1 MDGQRPTVSS
11 HHAMN
16 SPNIPLR
23 VGQDSNCRPKS
34 RFGRSLERSI
44 LRFVQKHSVLRPGE
58 RVVAGVSGGPDSTLL
73 IRCLAHLQ
81 DVLDIH
87 LSIAHYDH
95 GLRSRAE
102 AQDDSD
108 YVAGLA
114 KDLDLPFTI
123 GRGQVRKEAR
133 ARRLSV
139 EEAARRLRYAFLAA
153 EARRLK
159 AQAVTVGH
167 TSSDQAETVLLHIM
181 RGSGLRGVAAML
193 PRSGWPTG
201 DGPDLIRPLLDL
213 GRDDI
218 LRYCAEEGIKPCV
231 DPSNSSL
238 NADRN
243 RVRLQLMPELSKF
256 NPQVERALC
265 RLATAATIDSSYLDA
280 AAEAIW
286 PTLATEKDG
295 VTILD
300 RPGLVQLER
309 AIAFRVLRL
318 AARRLA
324 EPTIELTTLHLT
336 ALAETLHKQRAS
348 VSLPGALMATLEG
361 NYLLIARD
369 STPIRPAPTL
379 TKQELTVPGQT
390 SVGSWLVEAKYS
402 EGPYLDISFPSGFE
416 ACLDAHVVGP
426 QLVVRS
432 RCPGD
437 WLRPLGLSG
446 KKKVQD
452 LLVDAKIPARQRGA
466 VPLVCA
472 PWGIVWVV
480 GHRIDERAA
489 IRPTTGK
496 ILHLR
501 FKRSA

>member
-11 HHAMN
+11 HHAMSSSN
-16 SPNIPLR
+16 TQLR
-23 VGQDSNCRPKS
+23 VGQGSNCRTKS

-44 LRFVQKHSVLRPGE
+44 LRFIRKHSLLRPGE

-73 IRCLAHLQ
+73 IHCLAHLQ
-81 DVLDIH
+81 GVLDIR

-114 KDLDLPFTI
+114 KDLDLPFAF

-133 ARRLSV
+133 ARRMSV
-139 EEAARRLRYAFLAA
+139 EETARQLRYAFLAA

-181 RGSGLRGVAAML
+181 RGSGLRGVAAMS
-193 PRSGWPTG
+193 PRSSWPTG
-201 DGPDLIRPLLDL
+201 EGPDIVRPLLDL
-213 GRDDI
+213 RRDDS
-218 LRYCAEEGIKPCV
+218 LCYCAEEAIKPRI
-231 DPSNSSL
+231 DPTNSSL

-265 RLATAATIDSSYLDA
+265 RLATTAAIDSSYLDA
-280 AAEAIW
+280 AAEAVW

-300 RPGLVQLER
+300 RLGLAKLEQ

-318 AARRLA
+318 AALRLA
-324 EPTIELTTLHLT
+324 KPATELTTRHLT
-336 ALAETLHKQRAS
+336 ALAEMLHKQQAS

-361 NYLLIARD
+361 DYLLIARD
-369 STPIRPAPTL
+369 STSIRPAPML
-379 TKQELTVPGQT
+379 TKQELAVPGHT
-390 SVGSWLVEAKYS
+390 RVGPWLVEANYS
-402 EGPYLDISFPSGFE
+402 EGPYLGTSFPSGFE
-416 ACLDAHVVGP
+416 ACLDAHAVGS

-437 WLRPLGLSG
+437 WLRPLGLGG

-452 LLVDAKIPARQRGA
+452 LLVDAKTPARQRDA

-480 GHRIDERAA
+480 GHQIDERAA
-489 IRPTTGK
+489 VRPTTEE

-501 FKRSA
+501 FKGSA

>member
-16 SPNIPLR
+16 SLNTQLR
-23 VGQDSNCRPKS
+23 VGQDSNCRPNS
-34 RFGRSLERSI
+34 RFGRSLERRI

-73 IRCLAHLQ
+73 IRCLAHLR
-81 DVLDIH
+81 DVLEIR

-123 GRGQVRKEAR
+123 GRGQTRKEAR

-181 RGSGLRGVAAML
+181 RGSGLRGLAAMS
-193 PRSGWPTG
+193 PRSGWPIG
-201 DGPDLIRPLLDL
+201 EGPDLVRPLLDL
-213 GRDDI
+213 RRDDS
-218 LRYCAEEGIKPCV
+218 LRYCADERIKPRV
-231 DPSNSSL
+231 DPSNNSL

-265 RLATAATIDSSYLDA
+265 RLAAAATTDSSYLDT
-280 AAEAIW
+280 AAEAVW

-300 RPGLVQLER
+300 RPRLAKLER
-309 AIAFRVLRL
+309 AISFRVLRL

-324 EPTIELTTLHLT
+324 EPAIELTTQHLT
-336 ALAETLHKQRAS
+336 SLAETLHKQRAS
-348 VSLPGALMATLEG
+348 VSLPGALTATLKG
-361 NYLLIARD
+361 DYLLIARG
-369 STPIRPAPTL
+369 STSIRPAPTL
-379 TKQELTVPGQT
+379 TKQELAVPGQT
-390 SVGSWLVEAKYS
+390 RVGPWLVEAKYS
-402 EGPYLDISFPSGFE
+402 QGPYPDISFPSGFE
-416 ACLDAHVVGP
+416 ACLDAHAVGP

-432 RCPGD
+432 RYAGD
-437 WLRPLGLSG
+437 WLRPLGLGG
-446 KKKVQD
+446 KKKVKD
-452 LLVDAKIPARQRGA
+452 LLVDGKVPARQRGA

-489 IRPTTGK
+489 VRPTTGK
-496 ILHLR
+496 ILHIT

>member
-1 MDGQRPTVSS
+1 M
-11 HHAMN
+11 
-16 SPNIPLR
+16 
-23 VGQDSNCRPKS
+23 
-34 RFGRSLERSI
+34 
-44 LRFVQKHSVLRPGE
+44 
-58 RVVAGVSGGPDSTLL
+58 AGVSGGPDSTLL

-81 DVLDIH
+81 GVLDIR

-133 ARRLSV
+133 ARRMSV
-139 EEAARRLRYAFLAA
+139 EETARRLRYAFLAT

-181 RGSGLRGVAAML
+181 RGSGLRGVAAMS
-193 PRSGWPTG
+193 PRSSWPTG
-201 DGPDLIRPLLDL
+201 EGPDLVRPLLDL
-213 GRDDI
+213 SRDDS
-218 LRYCAEEGIKPCV
+218 LRYCAEEVIKPRI

-256 NPQVERALC
+256 NPRVERALC
-265 RLATAATIDSSYLDA
+265 RLATAATIDSSYLDT

-286 PTLATEKDG
+286 PTLAREKDG
-295 VTILD
+295 VTTLD
-300 RPGLVQLER
+300 RPRLAKLEQ

-324 EPTIELTTLHLT
+324 KPAIELTTRHLA

-348 VSLPGALMATLEG
+348 VSLPGALTATLEG
-361 NYLLIARD
+361 DNLLITR
-369 STPIRPAPTL
+369 
-379 TKQELTVPGQT
+379 
-390 SVGSWLVEAKYS
+390 
-402 EGPYLDISFPSGFE
+402 
-416 ACLDAHVVGP
+416 
-426 QLVVRS
+426 
-432 RCPGD
+432 
-437 WLRPLGLSG
+437 
-446 KKKVQD
+446 
-452 LLVDAKIPARQRGA
+452 
-466 VPLVCA
+466 
-472 PWGIVWVV
+472 
-480 GHRIDERAA
+480 
-489 IRPTTGK
+489 
-496 ILHLR
+496 
-501 FKRSA
+501 